1 MLVCVCGGEHLIKD
15 TRNDMRFFRMNDSG
29 VLEVTES
36 LCAVPNRVVVY
47 LDDVTPFMPPEATSG
62 LGATYWK

>member
-1 MLVCVCGGEHLIKD
+1 
-15 TRNDMRFFRMNDSG
+15 MRFFRINDSG

-47 LDDVTPFMPPEATSG
+47 LDDVTPFMPPEATSRARSYI
-62 LGATYWK
+62 LEIVPLNSNSFPYIPTALFL